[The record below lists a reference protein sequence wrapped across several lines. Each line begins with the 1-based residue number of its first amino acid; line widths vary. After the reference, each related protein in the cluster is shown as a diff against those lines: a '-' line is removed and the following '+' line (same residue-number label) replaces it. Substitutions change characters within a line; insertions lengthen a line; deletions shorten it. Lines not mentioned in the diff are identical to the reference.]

1 MWGYVTGKSSKPTDE
16 KAANYSLLVDSWETD
31 NSKVITWIN
40 NSVAQSIGTQLAKY
54 DTAKEVWDH
63 LERLYTQSNFAKQYQ
78 LETDIRALRQNEL
91 SVQEFYAAMSDLWDQ
106 LALTE
111 SADLKAFKPYISR
124 REEQRLVQFLMAL
137 RSDFEGLRG
146 TILHRTPLPTV
157 DSVVHE
163 LIAEET
169 RLKSSGDKD
178 PKLPSTPAVFAVPQR
193 PQNKARVAPDECS
206 YCKQKNHWKS
216 QCPLLLNRGKQQRPQ
231 QQQNKA
237 PGSFQSPTQF
247 RPPGPTPWAPRPPQF
262 AAAAPSPVEHDFQPS
277 GTPPP
282 SVLDPQVFEQFKQFL
297 ASNPI
302 AMSASM
308 SHSCSGLSSTNT
320 SGIPSSLWILDSGAS
335 HHMSPH
341 LISFTSLS
349 PRSPVS
355 VMSASSTPM
364 QVEGVGSIV
373 TPQLSLSDVYYI
385 PTLALNLVSVSQL
398 CKTGY
403 WVFFSDYLC
412 CVQDPRTRKVIGIGH
427 KLGDLYVVDEL
438 RVSGVAASSVDLSS
452 FRLSHSSSVFYLWH
466 VRLGH
471 VSASRLQFL
480 ASTGAL
486 GQLKSCDIS
495 DCSACKLAKFSALP
509 FNKSMS
515 CSSAPFDLVHS
526 DVWGP
531 SPVSS
536 KGGSKYYV
544 SFIDDYTRYTWVF
557 LMKRRSDFLL
567 VYSNFRALIKTQH
580 SAVIKCFR
588 CDLGGEY
595 TSNDFTQ
602 LLASDGTIH
611 QSSCTDTPQQ
621 NGVAE
626 RKHRHLVETAR
637 SLLVSS
643 GVPSIFWG
651 EALLTA
657 TYLINRIPI
666 AHNSGLSPFEKL
678 YGESPDYSFLRV
690 FGCTCFVLRPHV
702 ERNKLS
708 PRSALCVF
716 LGYGIGQKG
725 YRCFDPVS
733 QKLYVSRHVTFLEH
747 IPFFSIPAQSHD
759 VTQSDLRSIDP
770 FDVDTDDTFPDVPAH
785 ETSATSDPPETSTS
799 SDSATPMTAPAPDE
813 TTDVPPRKST
823 RTRKSTKL
831 PDFAYSSYSASFA
844 SFITNIHRLTEP
856 ESYREAISDPLWQ
869 NAMAEELTALYQT
882 HTWDLVLLPFGK
894 HAIGS
899 RWVFKIKTRSDG
911 SVERYKA
918 RLVAK
923 GYSQQYG
930 MDYDET
936 FAPVAKMTTVRT
948 LIAVA
953 SIRQWK
959 ICQMDVKNAFLNGDL
974 HEEVYMTPPPG
985 VAHKP
990 GEVCR
995 LRKALYGLK
1004 QAPRAWFEKFS
1015 TVITSLGFTPSNHDS
1030 ALFVRCTGAGRILL
1044 SLYVDDMIITG
1055 DDHDGIESLKQEL
1068 AHRFAMKDLGTL
1080 RYFLGIEVAQSKK
1093 GYLLSQTK
1101 YISDLFERARLS
1113 DKKTVDTPLET
1124 NVHYTPTDG
1133 VPLSDP
1139 SLYRTIVGSLVYLTV
1154 TRPDIAHAVHVVSQF
1169 VTAPTTVHWGA
1180 VLRILRYLRGTQF
1193 QSLLFPSTSSLKLS
1207 AYSDASWD
1215 SDPSDRKS
1223 TTGFCIFLG
1232 DSLISWKSKKQ
1243 DVVSRSSTEA
1253 EYRAMAVTTCEIV
1266 WLRWLLADMGVD
1278 VLQPT
1283 PLHCDNKS
1291 AMQIAKNSVFHER
1304 TKHIEIDCHFTR
1316 QHLQLGTISLPFVPS
1331 ALQIADIFTKAL
1343 PASRFRF
1350 LCDKL
1355 SMLIAVALIFDQ
1367 NLDFMVLLDGK
1378 LKYES
1383 NGFSGIEIGAITK
1396 KL

>member
-1 MWGYVTGKSSKPTDE
+1 MWGYVTGKASKPTDE

-31 NSKVITWIN
+31 NSKVITRIN

-78 LETDIRALRQNEL
+78 LETDIRALRKNEL

-146 TILHRTPLPTV
+146 TILHRNPLPTV

-216 QCPLLLNRGKQQRPQ
+216 QCPLLLNKGKQQRPQ

-237 PGSFQSPTQF
+237 PGSFQSPPQF
-247 RPPGPTPWAPRPPQF
+247 RPPGPTPWAPRPLQF
-262 AAAAPSPVEHDFQPS
+262 AAAASSPVEHDFQPT

-282 SVLDPQVFEQFKQFL
+282 SALDPQVFEQFKQFL

-308 SHSCSGLSSTNT
+308 SHSGSGLSSTNT

-438 RVSGVAASSVDLSS
+438 RVSGVAASGVDLSS
-452 FRLSHSSSVFYLWH
+452 FCLSHSSSVFYLWH

-495 DCSACKLAKFSALP
+495 DCSGCKLAKFSALP

-580 SAVIKCFR
+580 SAVIKCFSY
-588 CDLGGEY
+588 L
-595 TSNDFTQ
+595 
-602 LLASDGTIH
+602 
-611 QSSCTDTPQQ
+611 
-621 NGVAE
+621 
-626 RKHRHLVETAR
+626 HLM
-637 SLLVSS
+637 
-643 GVPSIFWG
+643 VPSINHLVLILLNKMELLKGNTDILLKLLVHCLFLPDVFWG

-678 YGESPDYSFLRV
+678 YGKSPDYSSLRV

-899 RWVFKIKTRSDG
+899 RWVFKIKSRSDG

-936 FAPVAKMTTVRT
+936 FAPVAKMKTVRT

-1068 AHRFAMKDLGTL
+1068 THRFAMKDLGTL

-1101 YISDLFERARLS
+1101 YISDLFERARHS

-1169 VTAPTTVHWGA
+1169 VTTPTTVHWGA

-1278 VLQPT
+1278 VSQPT

-1355 SMLIAVALIFDQ
+1355 SILIAVAL
-1367 NLDFMVLLDGK
+1367 
-1378 LKYES
+1378 
-1383 NGFSGIEIGAITK
+1383 
-1396 KL
+1396 